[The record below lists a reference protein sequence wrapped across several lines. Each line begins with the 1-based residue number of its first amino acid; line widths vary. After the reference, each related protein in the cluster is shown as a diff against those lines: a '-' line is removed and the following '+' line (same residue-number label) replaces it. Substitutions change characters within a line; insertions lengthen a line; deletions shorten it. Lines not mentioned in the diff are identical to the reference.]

1 MTDLHDIIFAGKIL
15 GKNGGDF
22 TILEVVDGI
31 AKSLTSSAAHYLY
44 NPDKEI
50 TSETQEAFSIVTRT
64 KLGLY
69 VAGFDERYANVSGGL
84 AFQGYDYFDCYTATG
99 QWFKTDESRIKQ
111 KWYLRALDKILYNL
125 TAFEDYHPALTG
137 YLATETEIPINT
149 VEEYPIG
156 EVFDTGLTA
165 DNDIMIWRFYNGDIW
180 LYKFA
185 KGQAPVA
192 RISSNQY
199 SFNVSGG
206 HRTQLNNKVES
217 IVFQQSAL
225 VYESTSGDIFL
236 NISTVSE
243 VFLAATFDVKNT
255 DGEMVFAK
263 NADIG
268 DYI

>member
-44 NPDKEI
+44 DPDKEV
-50 TSETQEAFSIVTRT
+50 TGETQEVFVIFTRT
-64 KLGLY
+64 KFGLY
-69 VAGFDERYANVSGGL
+69 VVGFDERYANVSGGL

-99 QWFKTDESRIKQ
+99 QWFKTDKSSFYQ
-111 KWYLRALDKILYNL
+111 KWYPQASDKILYNL
-125 TAFEDYHPALTG
+125 TAFEDYHPALAD
-137 YLATETEIPINT
+137 YLAAETEIPINT

-199 SFNVSGG
+199 AFNVSGA

-225 VYESTSGDIFL
+225 TYESTSGDIFL